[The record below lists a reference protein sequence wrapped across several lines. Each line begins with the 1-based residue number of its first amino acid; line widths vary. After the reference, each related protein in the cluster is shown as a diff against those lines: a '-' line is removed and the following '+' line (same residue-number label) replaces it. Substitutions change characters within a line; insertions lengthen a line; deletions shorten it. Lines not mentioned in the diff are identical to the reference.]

1 MDTAREPSRSPRVL
15 ILMADQWPRALL
27 RAALREAGYD
37 AIGARG
43 LAEALRYP
51 AEVPG
56 RGPVRVVVL
65 DQPVLQGPG
74 DPLLV
79 RLLGR
84 HADPAVVLIAP
95 ATRPRVEGP
104 WRRVIRHPASIEE
117 IVAAVRALQPLPAG
131 LSGPID

>member
-1 MDTAREPSRSPRVL
+1 VPPVVETPRSPRVL
-15 ILMADQWPRALL
+15 ILLADQWPRALL

-37 AIGARG
+37 AVGARG
-43 LAEALRYP
+43 LPEALRYP
-51 AEVPG
+51 ADVPG
-56 RGPVRVVVL
+56 RGPVRLMIVDQSVL
-65 DQPVLQGPG
+65 RGVE

-104 WRRVIRHPASIEE
+104 WRRVIRRPATIEE
-117 IVAAVRALQPLPAG
+117 LVAAVQAILPLAATR
-131 LSGPID
+131 SGPMD